1 MKKAA
6 IIERKQ
12 RDEIY
17 LGSTLSTC
25 PTCLDLVKTK
35 ILARNH
41 RVYFQKFCPA
51 HGYSRA
57 MVSEDLDYYLRIKEY
72 ARAGSIPHTFSTET
86 HKGCPLDCGLCPD
99 HEQHTCHPIVEIT
112 DHCNL
117 DCPICMADNQKR
129 GFLSPVKFSSIVE
142 NLIKAEGSLENITL
156 SGGEPSLHPD
166 FWQLVA
172 IANRPEISRI
182 SLVTN
187 GLRIAGDR
195 EFCQRLKEE
204 NIYVIFQWDGFENR
218 IYNSLR
224 GAGLVDLKHK
234 ALQNLEQYGIGC
246 QLIFVVARDLNED
259 QLGRT
264 LRLVLEK
271 DFILSLAIQPLA
283 YPMAPHGSGSRDD
296 RVSGFDPLN
305 RITIPGVIKALV
317 DQTPEL
323 VNGGDF
329 FPLPCPNP
337 ECVSLTYMLRLDD
350 GRYIPFPRFVDM
362 KKYLHLLS
370 QSATLSPSMET
381 EQALHEII
389 NDLWS
394 MAGEIPDSD
403 SITRALRR
411 ATHEV
416 FNKTGAD
423 SRQTLKVSEKQ
434 AKSIFIHH
442 YMDAYNFDL
451 ARVIK
456 CCHHYPQ
463 PDGRIMP
470 ICSHNLFHRSKGAN
484 PFDVEG

>member
-1 MKKAA
+1 M
-6 IIERKQ
+6 ERKQ
-12 RDEIY
+12 RHATY

-25 PTCLDLVKTK
+25 PSCLDLVKTK
-35 ILARNH
+35 ILVKNH
-41 RVYFQKFCPA
+41 EVYFQKFCPD
-51 HGYSRA
+51 HGYSHA
-57 MVSEDLDYYLRIKEY
+57 LVSEDVDYYLSLKEF
-72 ARAGSIPHTFSTET
+72 ARPGSIPHSFSTET

-129 GFLSPVKFSSIVE
+129 GFLSPSKFSGIVE
-142 NLIKAEGSLENITL
+142 NLIKTEGSLENITL
-156 SGGEPSLHPD
+156 SGGEPSLHPA
-166 FWQLVA
+166 FWELTA

-187 GLRIAGDR
+187 GLRIAEDR
-195 EFCQRLKEE
+195 KFCRQLKEE
-204 NIYVIFQWDGFENR
+204 NIYVILQWDGFENR
-218 IYNSLR
+218 SYNALR
-224 GAGLVDLKHK
+224 GAELVDLKNK
-234 ALQNLEQYGIGC
+234 ALQNLEKYDIAC
-246 QLIFVVARDLNED
+246 QLIFVAARGINEH

-271 DFILSLAIQPLA
+271 DFILSLVIQPVA
-283 YPMAPHGSGSRDD
+283 YPTAPHASGSLDD

-305 RITIPGVIKALV
+305 RITIPGVIKALAE
-317 DQTPEL
+317 QTPEL
-323 VNGGDF
+323 VKPGDF
-329 FPLPCPNP
+329 FPLPCSHP

-389 NDLWS
+389 NHLWS

-403 SITRALRR
+403 SITQALRR
-411 ATHEV
+411 ATHEI

-442 YMDAYNFDL
+442 YMDVYNFDL

-470 ICSHNLFHRSKGAN
+470 ICSHNLFHRSKGDN
-484 PFDVEG
+484 PFDAEG